1 MARKSPRRYPKELKI
16 EALELLRTT
25 DKSMAEIE
33 RELGIT
39 PGLLIK
45 WKSSHDVSLDEQE
58 SKTLYPKGM
67 DEKDEKNQR
76 LERRLRIA
84 NEEIEILKKALGIFS
99 RKSE

>member
-1 MARKSPRRYPKELKI
+1 MARRSPRRYPKELKI

-39 PGLLIK
+39 PNFLIK
-45 WKSSHDVSLDEQE
+45 WKISHDVSLDEQE
-58 SKTLYPKGM
+58 SKALYPKGM

-76 LERRLRIA
+76 LERQLRIA
-84 NEEIEILKKALGIFS
+84 KEEIEILKKALGIFS

>member
-1 MARKSPRRYPKELKI
+1 MARKSPRRYPEELKI

-45 WKSSHDVSLDEQE
+45 WKIRHKVSLDEQE
-58 SKTLYPKGM
+58 SKALYSKGM
-67 DEKDEKNQR
+67 DEKDEKNVR
-76 LERRLRIA
+76 LERQLRIA

>member
-1 MARKSPRRYPKELKI
+1 MARRSPRRYPKELKA

-45 WKSSHDVSLDEQE
+45 WKISHGVLLDEQE
-58 SKTLYPKGM
+58 NKALYPKGM

>member
-1 MARKSPRRYPKELKI
+1 MARRSPRRYPKELKI

-39 PGLLIK
+39 PNLLAK
-45 WKSSHDVSLDEQE
+45 WKMSHDVSLDEQE
-58 SKTLYPKGM
+58 SKALYPKGM

-76 LERRLRIA
+76 LERQLRIA
-84 NEEIEILKKALGIFS
+84 KEEIEILKKALGIFS

>member
-1 MARKSPRRYPKELKI
+1 MARRSPRRYPKELKI

-25 DKSMAEIE
+25 DKSMADIE

-39 PGLLIK
+39 PNLLAK
-45 WKSSHDVSLDEQE
+45 WKMSHEVSLDEQE
-58 SKTLYPKGM
+58 NKALYPKGM

-76 LERRLRIA
+76 LERQLRIA
-84 NEEIEILKKALGIFS
+84 KEEIEILKKALGIFS